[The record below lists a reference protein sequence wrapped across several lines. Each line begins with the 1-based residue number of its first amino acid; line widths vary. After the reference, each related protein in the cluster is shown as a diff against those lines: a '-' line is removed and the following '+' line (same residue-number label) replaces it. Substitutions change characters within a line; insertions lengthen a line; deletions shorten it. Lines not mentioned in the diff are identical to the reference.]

1 MTTLLVFLAAAAFLA
16 VVVPRY
22 GADTRD
28 SRDWT
33 PVEPFPPDY
42 AVTPV
47 TPVAP
52 VTVAGRA
59 GRTRAVRRSPRRAG
73 AVRAPGS
80 RSTIGVHRN

>member
-22 GADTRD
+22 GVDTRD

-33 PVEPFPPDY
+33 PVEPFPPDC
-42 AVTPV
+42 AVMPV

-59 GRTRAVRRSPRRAG
+59 GRAQAVRRAG
-73 AVRAPGS
+73 AVRAPGP